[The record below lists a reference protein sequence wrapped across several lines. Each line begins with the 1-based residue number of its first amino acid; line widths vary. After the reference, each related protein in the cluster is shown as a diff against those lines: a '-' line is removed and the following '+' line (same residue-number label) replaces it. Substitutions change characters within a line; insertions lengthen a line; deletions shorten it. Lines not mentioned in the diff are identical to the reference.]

1 MARYLDADR
10 FRARL
15 EEMQES
21 LTQSARERHEADGA
35 DDPTALRM
43 DGGVANLHLLLTQL
57 HHFEVDPSKPKQTPI
72 KDMRPPAKSK
82 VRRMDPGTSFSA
94 ALAQTPEKTRGL
106 YIAIRQILDRKP
118 MTDEEL
124 LALFQS
130 KHKSVTP
137 SGVRS
142 RRAELVDAGWVRD
155 SGEKR
160 LTAAGSPS
168 IVWEAVPPLV

>member
-1 MARYLDADR
+1 MPYLDGDR
-10 FRARL
+10 LRARL

-21 LTQSARERHEADGA
+21 LIQSARERHEADGEN
-35 DDPTALRM
+35 DPTALRM

-57 HHFEVDPSKPKQTPI
+57 RNFEVTPGQRKTPI
-72 KDMRPPAKSK
+72 KDMHPSAKAK
-82 VRRMDPGTSFSA
+82 VRRYDPGTSFSA
-94 ALAQTPEKTRGL
+94 ALSQTPEKSRGL
-106 YIAIRQILDRKP
+106 YMAIRQILARKP

-130 KHKSVTP
+130 RSKSVTP

-142 RRAELVDAGWVRD
+142 RRAELVDAGWLRD

-160 LTAAGSPS
+160 PTAAGNTS
-168 IVWEAVPPLV
+168 IVWEATPDVV

>member
-1 MARYLDADR
+1 MTTYLDGDR

-21 LTQSARERHEADGA
+21 LVQSARERHEADGEN
-35 DDPTALRM
+35 DPTALRM

-57 HHFEVDPSKPKQTPI
+57 HHYEVTPGQQRKTPI
-72 KDMRPPAKSK
+72 KDMRPSAKAK
-82 VRRMDPGTSFSA
+82 VRRYDPGTSFSA
-94 ALAQTPEKTRGL
+94 ALLQTPEKSRGL
-106 YIAIRQILDRKP
+106 YTAIRQILERKP

-130 KHKSVTP
+130 RGKSVTP

-142 RRAELVDAGWVRD
+142 RRAELVDAGWLRD

-160 LTAAGSPS
+160 PTAAGNPS
-168 IVWEAVPPLV
+168 IVWEATPVVA